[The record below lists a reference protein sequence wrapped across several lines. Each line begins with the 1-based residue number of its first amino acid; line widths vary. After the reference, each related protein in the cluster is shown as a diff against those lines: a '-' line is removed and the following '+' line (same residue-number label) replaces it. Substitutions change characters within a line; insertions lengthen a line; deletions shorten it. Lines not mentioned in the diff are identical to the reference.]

1 MPADLTSLPV
11 EYLFTMRA
19 DTSGFKPIPDG
30 PNGSRLLVTVTGG
43 TVTGPRV
50 NGTLLAG
57 GGDWVTMRPDGT
69 GQLDVRVTIET
80 DDGAV
85 ILMCYS
91 GILGA
96 DMVARSA
103 PLFQV
108 SHENYR
114 WLNNVQA
121 IGIGHPTRSDVT
133 YDVYAVL

>member
-1 MPADLTSLPV
+1 MPADLSSLPV

-19 DTSGFKPIPDG
+19 DTSGFSLIPDG
-30 PNGSRLLVTVTGG
+30 PSGTRLLVTVTGG

-50 NGTLLAG
+50 NGTLHAA

-69 GQLDVRVTIET
+69 AQVDVRVTIET
-80 DDGAV
+80 DDGAL

-96 DMVARSA
+96 DMVVRTA

-108 SHENYR
+108 GHEKYR

-121 IGIGHPTRSDVT
+121 IAIGHPTRSDVT

>member
-19 DTSGFKPIPDG
+19 DTSGFLLIPEG
-30 PNGSRLLVTVTGG
+30 PSGTRLLVTVTGG
-43 TVTGPRV
+43 VVKGPRV
-50 NGTLLAG
+50 NGTLHEG
-57 GGDWVTMRPDGT
+57 GGDWVTMRSDGT

-85 ILMCYS
+85 ILMSYS
-91 GILGA
+91 GVLGA
-96 DMVARSA
+96 DMVVRCA
-103 PLFQV
+103 PLFQAG
-108 SHENYR
+108 HENYR

-121 IGIGHPTRSDVT
+121 IAIGHPTRSDVT

>member
-1 MPADLTSLPV
+1 MPADLTALPV

-19 DTSGFKPIPDG
+19 DTSGFSLIPDG
-30 PNGSRLLVTVTGG
+30 PSGTRLLVTVTGG
-43 TVTGPRV
+43 TVSGPRV
-50 NGTLLAG
+50 NGTLRSG
-57 GGDWVTMRPDGT
+57 GGDWVTMRSDGT

-80 DDGAV
+80 DDGAF
-85 ILMCYS
+85 ILMTYS

-103 PLFQV
+103 PLFQA

-121 IGIGHPTRSDVT
+121 VAIGHPTRSDVT